1 MTAPRSTATLTEV
14 EKDNTSTITATSA
27 LGAIASIPLTPHS
40 NVTPYRRGEG
50 VSIAA
55 AVRGSILTGPPASRA
70 RRPSNWGREDDRVNR
85 TSIVIAAACTSLLA
99 GCFTPQAL
107 QPAGVESQQ
116 DLSGRTAATAT
127 VRRATSRPLSFYFN
141 GFSADYSETIDDLI
155 TVALPSLTVT
165 AISENSSDGVSPLGP
180 LAVGSSTLY
189 ALNNASGGATSAG
202 TIYEYTLGDKVPR
215 YNFDN
220 GYAESLA
227 ADAKDNV
234 YVLEIGPSQP
244 SIAVYPPNASV
255 PTRTITQGLTTPQLL
270 TIAPNGDLYV
280 GNADSVV
287 AFKPGASRPY
297 RTITNGI
304 AGPNG
309 LAWDKRGRLIV
320 ANTASVT
327 IYPPK
332 TTAPAVTITQGIADA
347 TCVAVGPTLTVY
359 VGDKDSDQI
368 TEYDNEQPVLSRTI
382 QGKHSD
388 HPHHPALLSVDSS
401 DTLYVL
407 THAVQPNVQKFLSR
421 KTKPSGGTGSLVK
434 FGMFWGNSTLGT
446 AW

>member
-14 EKDNTSTITATSA
+14 EKDNTSTITATSV
-27 LGAIASIPLTPHS
+27 LRAIASIPRTPHS
-40 NVTPYRRGEG
+40 NVTPYRLGEG
-50 VSIAA
+50 VHIAA
-55 AVRGSILTGPPASRA
+55 AVRGSILTGPPAPRV
-70 RRPSNWGREDDRVNR
+70 RRSPNWGREDDRVNR

-107 QPAGVESQQ
+107 QPAGVVSQQ
-116 DLSGRTAATAT
+116 ALSGRTAATAN
-127 VRRATSRPLSFYFN
+127 VRRATSTPLAFYFN
-141 GFSADYSETIDDLI
+141 GFSADYSQTTDDLI
-155 TVALPSLTVT
+155 AVALPSLTVT
-165 AISENSSDGVSPLGP
+165 PISENSSSGVGPLGP

-189 ALNNASGGATSAG
+189 ALNSGSGG
-202 TIYEYTLGDKVPR
+202 TIYEFTLGDKVPR

-220 GYAESLA
+220 EYGEGLA
-227 ADAKDNV
+227 ADIKDNV
-234 YVLEIGPSQP
+234 YVLEGGPSQP

-255 PTRTITQGLTTPQLL
+255 PTRTITQGLTTPQIL

-280 GNADSVV
+280 GNADSIV

-320 ANTASVT
+320 ANSASVT

-332 TTAPAVTITQGIADA
+332 ATTPAVTITQGIADA

-382 QGKHSD
+382 QGKHSA

-407 THAVQPNVQKFLSR
+407 THAVQPNVQKFPSR
-421 KTKPSGGTGSLVK
+421 KIKPSGGTGSLVK